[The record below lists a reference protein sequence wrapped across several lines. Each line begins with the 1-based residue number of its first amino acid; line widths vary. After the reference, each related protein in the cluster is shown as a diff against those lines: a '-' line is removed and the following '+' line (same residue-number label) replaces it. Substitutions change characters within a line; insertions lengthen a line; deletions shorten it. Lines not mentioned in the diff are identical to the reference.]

1 MTSVHK
7 GWRLVPLLF
16 ELIQTFGKSAFGAPA
31 KHIHRPLGS
40 PTPVAADKRLFA
52 TLVGG
57 QEKAH
62 LEANQHA
69 IGASGSIGVPH
80 LLLDGRQGDPH

>member
-1 MTSVHK
+1 MTSVHNK

-31 KHIHRPLGS
+31 KPEVSSAFGI
-40 PTPVAADKRLFA
+40 ADARGRRQEI
-52 TLVGG
+52 VRHGG